1 LGSNHSEQPYIK
13 LDYKYRDEPR
23 NCKVSL
29 VFMPSNL
36 GKAQHGKTSPQALGA
51 ILTTTLQ
58 SQDFTIGLQ

>member
-1 LGSNHSEQPYIK
+1 
-13 LDYKYRDEPR
+13 
-23 NCKVSL
+23 
-29 VFMPSNL
+29 MPSNL